1 MKVDQVPEPIQ
12 FYWKRQQLEDCC
24 LWLERQG
31 HPDLARSMRHQTGP
45 KPLLP
50 PEEG

>member
-1 MKVDQVPEPIQ
+1 MDVDQVPEPIQ
-12 FYWKRQQLEDCC
+12 FYWKRQQLEECC
-24 LWLERQG
+24 AWLERQG
-31 HPDLARSMRHQTGP
+31 YPLLARSMRYQAGP